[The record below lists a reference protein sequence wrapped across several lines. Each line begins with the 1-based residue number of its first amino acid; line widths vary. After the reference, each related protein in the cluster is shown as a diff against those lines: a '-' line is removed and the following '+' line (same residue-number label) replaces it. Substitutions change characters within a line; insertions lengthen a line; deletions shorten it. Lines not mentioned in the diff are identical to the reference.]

1 MSPDVQRL
9 TKRQEQ
15 AQNTRQRIYDVA
27 FQLISDRGFDNVT
40 VDAIC
45 EAAGVAKGG
54 FYHHFP
60 SKDDLVIETYRLIDG
75 HFLNSMEGV
84 SPAMPPLQGI
94 LLVTEFMA
102 KAAMERGHSFCR
114 QIYRSQLEKGT
125 DFFVSPERPF
135 YMQIKNYIQM
145 SLDSSEINSPL
156 PPSELTA
163 IILCSAR
170 GVIYDWCLLRGQ
182 YNIVAFMQKTVST
195 LLNGIQRTP

>member
-1 MSPDVQRL
+1 MPQEAQKI

-27 FQLISDRGFDNVT
+27 SQLISERGFDHVT

-75 HFLNSMEGV
+75 HFLNSIGNV
-84 SPAMPPLQGI
+84 STPMPPKEGI
-94 LLVTEFMA
+94 LWVTEFMA
-102 KAAMERGHSFCR
+102 TAALERGHGFCR

-135 YMQIKNYIQM
+135 YNQIKNYIQA
-145 SLDSSEINSPL
+145 SLENGEIISSL

-163 IILCSAR
+163 IILSSAR
-170 GVIYDWCLLRGQ
+170 GVIYDWCLLRGR
-182 YNIVAFMQKTVST
+182 YNIVEFMKKTVST
-195 LLNGIQRTP
+195 ILQGIWKTA